1 MMMIV
6 NRLWLLLILYT
17 GYDVYEKYNEHT
29 QKMEDIQGQKTAA
42 ENNVKRNQKKV
53 DQLSEVLANIKAAE
67 KRMKKVE
74 EQAVVIQKKFPSII
88 NDAELMNLFNNIA
101 NNINIKNI
109 QINTVGEQNMGFYF
123 IKTYQFKANA
133 TYLQTLL
140 FLEKISENE
149 KLLNV
154 KDVLLKTLD
163 IKQRS
168 RHQLLDTTI
177 SIMAYRY
184 NSNYKVELEK
194 DIKNKNKGKKKK

>member
-1 MMMIV
+1 MMIIV

-29 QKMEDIQGQKTAA
+29 EKLKDIQGQKAA
-42 ENNVKRNQKKV
+42 VENTVRRNQKKV
-53 DQLSEVLANIKAAE
+53 DQLSEVLENIKAAE

-74 EQAVVIQKKFPSII
+74 AQAIVIQKKFPSII

-109 QINTVGEQNMGFYF
+109 QINTVGEQNNGFYF
-123 IKTYQFKANA
+123 IKTYQFKASA

-140 FLEKISENE
+140 FLEKVSENE

-154 KDVLLKTLD
+154 KDIVLKTLD

-177 SIMAYRY
+177 TIMAYRY
-184 NSNYKVELEK
+184 NSNFKIDL
-194 DIKNKNKGKKKK
+194 KNKKKSKQKVKK